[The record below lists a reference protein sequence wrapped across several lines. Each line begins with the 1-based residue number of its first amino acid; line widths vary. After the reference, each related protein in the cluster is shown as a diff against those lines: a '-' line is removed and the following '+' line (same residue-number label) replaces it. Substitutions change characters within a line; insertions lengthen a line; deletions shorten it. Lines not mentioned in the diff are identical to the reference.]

1 MIKSFLKK
9 KIRENKG
16 FTLIELLVT
25 IVIFVILTGIVL
37 FNQSG
42 FNNGII
48 LRNLAYDIVLN
59 IKQVQTYGIAV
70 KESQTLTGSAF
81 SSYGIHFNL
90 ESLESSKN
98 FILFADNNSN
108 GKFDGDRGCPVGD
121 SECIQRYTISRGSY
135 ISKICIGT
143 NPLCS
148 NNTNE
153 MTIFFKR
160 PNPDAIMIYRIG
172 SNDDLVSA
180 YSRIIVSSADNSA
193 TTSVVITSAG
203 QIYVGN

>member
-1 MIKSFLKK
+1 MMKIFSKK
-9 KIRENKG
+9 RIRNNDG
-16 FTLIELLVT
+16 FTLVELLVT

-48 LRNLAYDIVLN
+48 LKNLAYDIALN
-59 IKQVQTYGIAV
+59 VKQVQTYGIAV
-70 KESQTLTGSAF
+70 KESQTQSGSIF
-81 SSYGIHFNL
+81 SSYGIYFNL
-90 ESLESSKN
+90 TNNKN
-98 FILFADNNSN
+98 FILFADNDSSGGFN
-108 GKFDGDRGCPVGD
+108 GNPSCPVGD

-143 NPLCS
+143 EPSCPVQ
-148 NNTNE
+148 TQE

-160 PNPDAIMIYRIG
+160 PNPDAIMRYVDNFG
-172 SNDDLVSA
+172 AVSTSTF
-180 YSRIIVSSADNSA
+180 SRIIISSADNLA
-193 TTSVVITSAG
+193 TTSVIVTNAG